1 MLPIKGYVVTY
12 AASALPAAGTVDS
25 SPPEPHPGSGVDA
38 PQTWNARADLPAGR
52 IAYTISGQGPAL
64 LLLHGL
70 GATRTTWD
78 QLVATL
84 ATRYTVIAPDLPGHG
99 ESDPPAGDYSLGAHA
114 AAMRDLLVALGYTS
128 ASVVGHSLGGGVAL
142 QFAYQFPDRVSRLLL
157 LSSGGLGTELT
168 PALRAATV
176 PGAEW
181 VVSGVSRIPSP
192 LTRSL
197 LTGLA
202 LWPKMIAP
210 SDVTPVLDG
219 IRGCVDTGRRKA
231 FLGSARAVISWRGQ
245 TVSALRQ
252 IGLLSD
258 LPVLFAWGT
267 DDRTIPPSHHRSVAG
282 LLPGAT
288 YVAVPGAGHY
298 PHYTHA
304 ETLLPQLLNFLTS
317 TEAFTYDEARWRRRL
332 TAAAST
338 SPAPQ
343 TATTAARPRNAAVPP
358 SEDATLPRAA
368 DSSGSPTDRLEHQGQ
383 AALERAPDRTR

>member
-1 MLPIKGYVVTY
+1 MLPIKGYAVTC
-12 AASALPAAGTVDS
+12 AASALPAACAVDP
-25 SPPEPHPGSGVDA
+25 SPPGPHPGSGADT
-38 PQTWNARADLPAGR
+38 PQTRTARADLPAGG
-52 IAYTISGQGPAL
+52 IAYTISGHGPAL
-64 LLLHGL
+64 LLIHGL
-70 GATRTTWD
+70 GAAHATWD
-78 QLVATL
+78 RIVAAL

-114 AAMRDLLVALGYTS
+114 AAMRDLLVALGYTR

-202 LWPKMIAP
+202 LWPKVIAP
-210 SDVTPVLDG
+210 SDVSPVLDG
-219 IRGCVDTGRRKA
+219 IRGCVDTNRRKA

-252 IGLLSD
+252 IGLLAD
-258 LPVLFAWGT
+258 LPVLFVWGT
-267 DDRTIPPSHHRSVAG
+267 DDRTIPPSHHPSVAG

-304 ETLLPQLLNFLTS
+304 DTLLPHVLDFLAS

-338 SPAPQ
+338 SPAPPA
-343 TATTAARPRNAAVPP
+343 ATTPAAPRSAARAPR
-358 SEDATLPRAA
+358 LPDLRPRRRR
-368 DSSGSPTDRLEHQGQ
+368 DPMITT
-383 AALERAPDRTR
+383 APDPAASAGRRCGPDDST